1 VKKEIRSN
9 VYRNFS
15 RLLISALTGQAKLS
29 VMICAYGVVAVLLL
43 TYVSAQ
49 VYADV
54 LRQEIAGFKQTR
66 CDLKE
71 DLNMLTSDYIA
82 YSSRSRVSGY
92 CEKKLG
98 MVKASG
104 ESLEILAVE
113 DTEGGF
119 SVPAELTK
127 RQRAIPS
134 AYRYTLRRCDENLGQ

>member
-9 VYRNFS
+9 IYRNFS
-15 RLLISALTGQAKLS
+15 RLLISALTGQARLS
-29 VMICAYGVVAVLLL
+29 VTILVYTVVAVLLL

-54 LRQEIAGFKQTR
+54 LRQEIAGFKLER

-71 DLNMLTSDYIA
+71 DLNMLTSDYVA
-82 YSSRSRVSGY
+82 SSSRSRVSQY
-92 CEKKLG
+92 CEKELG
-98 MVKASG
+98 LVKAAG

-113 DTEGGF
+113 DTEDGF
-119 SVPAELTK
+119 LIPVELTK

-134 AYRYTLRRCDENLGQ
+134 AYRYTLQRSDENLGQ

>member
-1 VKKEIRSN
+1 MKKETRGNI
-9 VYRNFS
+9 YRGFS
-15 RLLISALTGQAKLS
+15 RTLISALTGQARIS
-29 VMICAYGVVAVLLL
+29 VTIFVYAVVAVLLL

-54 LRQEIAGFKQTR
+54 LRQEIAVFKQER

-71 DLNMLTSDYIA
+71 DLNMLTSEYVTN
-82 YSSRSRVSGY
+82 SSRIRVSRY

-98 MVKASG
+98 MIKAGG
-104 ESLEILAVE
+104 ESLEIFAVE
-113 DTEGGF
+113 DINNGF
-119 SVPAELTK
+119 AIPVELTK